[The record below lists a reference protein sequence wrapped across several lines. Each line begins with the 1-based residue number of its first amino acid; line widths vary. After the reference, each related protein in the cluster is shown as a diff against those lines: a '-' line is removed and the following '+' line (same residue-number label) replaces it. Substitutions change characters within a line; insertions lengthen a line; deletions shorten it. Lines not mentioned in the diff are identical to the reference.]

1 MATLT
6 EAPIAESI
14 RERLTP
20 ALETIDDALRRGRR
34 AVVHGQQAAADA
46 TDTAAIHIRRHPLA
60 AVMAAG
66 TAAALAGCVIGFGV
80 GWIARGAGEP

>member
-20 ALETIDDALRRGRR
+20 AFETIDDALRRGRR
-34 AVVHGQQAAADA
+34 AVAHGQQAAVDA

-60 AVMAAG
+60 AVMVAG
-66 TAAALAGCVIGFGV
+66 TAAALTGCVIGFSV
-80 GWIARGAGEP
+80 GWIARGTGEP